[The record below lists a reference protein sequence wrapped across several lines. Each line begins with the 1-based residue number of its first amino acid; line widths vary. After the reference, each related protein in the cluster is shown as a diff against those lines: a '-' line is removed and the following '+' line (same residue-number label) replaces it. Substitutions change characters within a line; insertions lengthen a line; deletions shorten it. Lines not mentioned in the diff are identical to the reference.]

1 MRFLEKG
8 FSMNAAIA
16 ATKQRGRP
24 FTKGQSGN
32 PAGKPKGVRNR
43 STLAAEA
50 LLDGEAEQLTRK
62 VIELALAGDTIA
74 LKLCLERILPP
85 RKDRTVM
92 FSLPGL
98 KNADRASSITAI
110 LQAVSQGRIT
120 PSEAEMVVKLLDM
133 RDRAGGMQDPQVNRI
148 VLSPAFISAPV
159 EDRLVAEQK
168 KIC

>member
-1 MRFLEKG
+1 
-8 FSMNAAIA
+8 MNAEIA
-16 ATKQRGRP
+16 VSKQRGKP

-62 VIELALAGDTIA
+62 AIELALAGDTVA

-92 FSLPGL
+92 FSLPAL
-98 KNADRASSITAI
+98 ENADQGASITAI
-110 LQAVSQGRIT
+110 LEAVSEGRIT
-120 PSEAEMVVKLLDM
+120 PGEAEMVVKLIDM
-133 RDRAGGMQDPQVNRI
+133 RDRAGDAEDALQMKQL
-148 VLSPAFISAPV
+148 VLTPAFIRPTFDGGVMIES
-159 EDRLVAEQK
+159 K
-168 KIC
+168 

>member
-1 MRFLEKG
+1 
-8 FSMNAAIA
+8 MNAENSIQ
-16 ATKQRGRP
+16 KQRGRP

-62 VIELALAGDTIA
+62 AIELALAGDTIA

-110 LQAVSQGRIT
+110 LEAVSQGRIT

-133 RDRAGGMQDPQVNRI
+133 RDREGGAEDAQINRI
-148 VLSPAFISAPV
+148 VLSPAFIAPPLEGEV
-159 EDRLVAEQK
+159 MPERKQL
-168 KIC
+168 C

>member
-1 MRFLEKG
+1 MDAEN
-8 FSMNAAIA
+8 SIQ
-16 ATKQRGRP
+16 KQRGRP

-62 VIELALAGDTIA
+62 AIELALGGDTIA

-110 LQAVSQGRIT
+110 LEAVSQGRIT

-133 RDRAGGMQDPQVNRI
+133 RDRVGGTQDPQINRL
-148 VLSPAFISAPV
+148 VLSPAFIKPALV
-159 EDRLVAEQK
+159 EGMMPEPKQ
-168 KIC
+168 IC

>member
-1 MRFLEKG
+1 MDAE
-8 FSMNAAIA
+8 IA
-16 ATKQRGRP
+16 VSKQRGRP

-32 PAGKPKGVRNR
+32 PEGKPKGVRNR

-62 VIELALAGDTIA
+62 AIELALAGDTIA

-92 FSLPGL
+92 FSLPAL
-98 KNADRASSITAI
+98 ENADRVASITAI
-110 LQAVSQGRIT
+110 LEAVSEGRIT
-120 PSEAEMVVKLLDM
+120 PSEAEMVVKLIDM
-133 RDRAGGMQDPQVNRI
+133 RDRAGSVEDTQVNRL
-148 VLSPAFISAPV
+148 VLSPAFIAPSV
-159 EDRLVAEQK
+159 EEGMMPERK

>member
-1 MRFLEKG
+1 MTELKDCAEITA
-8 FSMNAAIA
+8 S
-16 ATKQRGRP
+16 KQRGRP

-62 VIELALAGDTIA
+62 AIELALAGDTIA

-85 RKDRTVM
+85 RKDRAVM

-110 LQAVSQGRIT
+110 LEAVSQGSIT

-133 RDRAGGMQDPQVNRI
+133 RDRAGGAEDSQINRL
-148 VLSPAFISAPV
+148 VLSPAFITPSL
-159 EDRLVAEQK
+159 EDEMMSERKQF
-168 KIC
+168 C

>member
-1 MRFLEKG
+1 MDAE
-8 FSMNAAIA
+8 IA
-16 ATKQRGRP
+16 VSKQRGKP

-62 VIELALAGDTIA
+62 AIELALAGDTIA

-92 FSLPGL
+92 FSLPAL
-98 KNADRASSITAI
+98 ENADRASSITAI
-110 LQAVSQGRIT
+110 LEAVSQGRIT
-120 PSEAEMVVKLLDM
+120 PGEAEMVVKLLDV
-133 RDRAGGMQDPQVNRI
+133 RDRAGGTEDPQINRL
-148 VLSPAFISAPV
+148 VLSPVFVAPSL
-159 EDRLVAEQK
+159 DRGGMPERKQV
-168 KIC
+168 C